1 MPLLQKVEIMSQNPS
16 KMAQRQM
23 ARRTFLRGIG
33 TAVALPWLE
42 SLLPGGW
49 ISHTAAATGEIAS
62 PPRRTA
68 FLFIPNGVHM
78 PDWSI
83 TEVEGQRQFSSSLK
97 PLEKVFEDVLL
108 VRGLSHRNAK
118 ALGDGPGDHA
128 RSSACFLTG
137 AHPYKTAGAD
147 IRSGL
152 SIDQVLANS
161 SAGETLIPSLQLGT
175 EGGRQ
180 SGNCDSGY
188 SCAYSSNISWAQPDR
203 PIPHEIQPR
212 RVFERL
218 FLKGPAGETAAARQI
233 RIHRRSSILDFVRE
247 DAAGIQRSLGHADR
261 GRFDEFLS
269 GIRDLERRID
279 RLEELDALEKQEQGL
294 TQFEDLSPTNYQE
307 HVRLMNE
314 LMLLAFRLDLTRV
327 ITFMWSNEGTNRTH
341 PHLDIG
347 EGHHILTHHKGNEE
361 QINRVRKIN
370 HWQVSEFAR
379 LVERMKE
386 IREGE
391 QSLLESTTL
400 VFGSAI
406 SDGNRHNHDDLPV
419 IIAGQG
425 GGLIETGRVLKTPNR
440 TPMCNLFLSLAQAE
454 GQKIAQF
461 GDSKGVLPGLKTGF

>member
-1 MPLLQKVEIMSQNPS
+1 MSNSPHPLD
-16 KMAQRQM
+16 
-23 ARRTFLRGIG
+23 RRKFLRGLG
-33 TAVALPWLE
+33 TALALPWLE
-42 SLLPGGW
+42 SLLPAGL
-49 ISHTAAATGEIAS
+49 ISHAAATAGEIS
-62 PPRRTA
+62 GSPRRTA

-83 TEVEGQRQFSSSLK
+83 REEGGIRKFSSSLQ
-97 PLEKVFEDVLL
+97 PLEKVFEDVLM

-137 AHPYKTAGAD
+137 AHPFKTAGAD
-147 IRSGL
+147 IRSGI
-152 SIDQVLANS
+152 SIDQVLARNS
-161 SAGETLIPSLQLGT
+161 SGETLIPSLQLGT

-188 SCAYSSNISWAQPDR
+188 SCAYSSNIAWAQPDR

-218 FLKGPAGETAAARQI
+218 FLKGPAGETAAARKI

-247 DAAGIQRSLGHADR
+247 DAKSLQRQLGQADR

-279 RLEELDALEKQEQGL
+279 RLEELDALEKQEQGF

-307 HVRLMNE
+307 HLRLMNE
-314 LMLLAFRLDLTRV
+314 LMILAFRLDLTRV
-327 ITFMWSNEGTNRTH
+327 ITFMWSNEGSNRTH
-341 PHLDIG
+341 PHLDIR

-361 QINRVRKIN
+361 QIQRVQKIN
-370 HWQVSEFAR
+370 RWQVSEFAR
-379 LVERMKE
+379 LIERMKE

-425 GGLIETGRVLKTPNR
+425 NGLIETGRILHTPNR
-440 TPMCNLFLSLAQAE
+440 TPMCNLFLSLAQAD

-461 GDSKGVLPGLKTGF
+461 GDSNGALKGLRS

>member
-1 MPLLQKVEIMSQNPS
+1 MSPQSQP
-16 KMAQRQM
+16 MG
-23 ARRTFLRGIG
+23 RRTFLRGMG
-33 TAVALPWLE
+33 TAMALPWLE
-42 SLLPGGW
+42 SLVPGNW
-49 ISHTAAATGEIAS
+49 LSQAVAAAPSAS
-62 PPRRTA
+62 ARRTA

-78 PDWSI
+78 PDWHI
-83 TEVEGQRQFSSSLK
+83 HEKDGQRHFSSSLK
-97 PLEKVFEDVLL
+97 PLEKVFEDVLF
-108 VRGLSHRNAK
+108 VRGLTHRNAQ

-147 IRSGL
+147 IRSGI
-152 SIDQVLANS
+152 SIDQVLARS

-188 SCAYSSNISWAQPDR
+188 SCAYSSNIAWAQPDR

-233 RIHRRSSILDFVRE
+233 RIQRRSSILDFVRD
-247 DAAGIQRSLGHADR
+247 DATRMQKKLGQADR

-294 TQFEDLSPTNYQE
+294 AQFEDLSPANYQE
-307 HVRLMNE
+307 HLRLMNE

-327 ITFMWSNEGTNRTH
+327 ITFMWSNEGSNRAH
-341 PHLDIG
+341 AHLDIR

-361 QINRVRKIN
+361 QIERVKKIN
-370 HWQVSEFAR
+370 QWQVSEFAR
-379 LVERMKE
+379 VVERMKQ

-391 QSLLESTTL
+391 NSLLDSTTL

-425 GGLIETGRVLKTPNR
+425 NGLIDTGRILHTPNR

-454 GQKIAQF
+454 GQQISQF
-461 GDSKGVLPGLKTGF
+461 GDSRGVLKGLKS

>member
-1 MPLLQKVEIMSQNPS
+1 MSPHSQP
-16 KMAQRQM
+16 M
-23 ARRTFLRGIG
+23 ARRTFLRGMG
-33 TAVALPWLE
+33 TALALPWLE
-42 SLLPGGW
+42 SLVPGNW
-49 ISHTAAATGEIAS
+49 MSQAVAAAPS
-62 PPRRTA
+62 DSPRRTA

-78 PDWSI
+78 PDWHI
-83 TEVEGQRQFSSSLK
+83 HEKDGQRHFSSSLK
-97 PLEKVFEDVLL
+97 PLEKVFEDVLF
-108 VRGLSHRNAK
+108 VRGLTHRNAQ

-147 IRSGL
+147 IRSGI
-152 SIDQVLANS
+152 SIDQVLARS

-188 SCAYSSNISWAQPDR
+188 SCAYSSNIAWAQPDR

-233 RIHRRSSILDFVRE
+233 RIQRRSSILDFVRD
-247 DAAGIQRSLGHADR
+247 DATRMQKKLGQADR

-294 TQFEDLSPTNYQE
+294 AQFKDLTPANYQE
-307 HVRLMNE
+307 HLRLMNE

-327 ITFMWSNEGTNRTH
+327 ITFMWSNEGSNRAH
-341 PHLDIG
+341 PHLDIR

-361 QINRVRKIN
+361 QIERVKKIN
-370 HWQVSEFAR
+370 HWQVSEFVR
-379 LVERMKE
+379 VVERMKQ

-391 QSLLESTTL
+391 HSLLDSTTL

-425 GGLIETGRVLKTPNR
+425 NGLIDTGRILHTPNR
-440 TPMCNLFLSLAQAE
+440 TPMCNLFLSLAQAD

-461 GDSKGVLPGLKTGF
+461 GDSQGVLKGLKSGS